1 MTERARRRTA
11 LGAALCGLVLLAAA
25 LRRRHVSVARVVEL
39 DGVTE
44 SPGIGP
50 VAIVVNP
57 DSGSA
62 AEIELEG
69 LRVRELADGED
80 LDEVLR
86 GLADE
91 GMEVLGVAGGDGSVG
106 CAAQVALDR
115 GRALWVV
122 PGGTLNHF
130 ARDVGLQT
138 PEDALESLA
147 AGRVAAV
154 DMGEADGVGFV
165 NNASLGVYGDL
176 VRRREALEHEMPKR
190 LALLVAAARTLRSA
204 KPMGIEIDGVRQ
216 TAYLVFAGNNSYT
229 GAGLTARDSLQAG
242 MLDVRVLS
250 ADGRLPRLSALW
262 AMLTSPH
269 GESRWLTQT
278 LRPEVTVHLDEP
290 ACLAHDGE
298 VRDVS
303 GQVTFRSLPRAL
315 RVLVARPPG
324 AS

>member
-1 MTERARRRTA
+1 MTARARRRIA
-11 LGAALCGLVLLAAA
+11 LGAALCGLTFLVAAI
-25 LRRRHVSVARVVEL
+25 RRRHVAAARVVEL
-39 DGVTE
+39 DGITE
-44 SPGIGP
+44 RPGLGP

-57 DSGSA
+57 DSGTA
-62 AEIELEG
+62 DAVELEG
-69 LRVRELADGED
+69 VGVRELADGED
-80 LDEVLR
+80 LGEVLHD
-86 GLADE
+86 LADE

-106 CAAQVALDR
+106 CAAQVVVDR
-115 GRALWVV
+115 GRILWVV

-130 ARDVGLQT
+130 ARDVGLET

-154 DMGEADGVGFV
+154 DMGDADGVGFV
-165 NNASLGVYGDL
+165 NNASLGVYGEL
-176 VRRREALEHEMPKR
+176 VRRREALEDRMPKR

-204 KPMGIEIDGVRQ
+204 TPMGIEIDGVRQ

-298 VRDVS
+298 VLDVS

-315 RVLVARPPG
+315 RVLVPPPAG